1 MSDYEDRL
9 PVLIAV
15 LVNLALLYFIPQ
27 RFQVLPSWLV
37 PAIAGVLLIP
47 LVILNPRRLCR
58 ETTLSRWISIAL
70 TSFLVLANQLTV
82 LVTIE
87 NLLNGDADGKDVL
100 LSALQVWLSSVITFG
115 LVYWEL
121 DHGGP
126 VARRE
131 AGGWNAAGADFRFPQ
146 NDGSDDATSANGSAA
161 DASADSAR
169 AWRPGYIDY
178 FYVAFTNM
186 IAFSPTDTMPMTSRA
201 KLIMAF
207 QSIGAFVLL
216 ALVVSRAVN
225 ILG

>member
-27 RFQVLPSWLV
+27 KFQVLPSWLV
-37 PAIAGVLLIP
+37 PAIAGALLIP
-47 LVILNPRRLCR
+47 LVIQNPRRLCR
-58 ETTLSRWISIAL
+58 ETTLSRWISIVL
-70 TSFLVLANQLTV
+70 TSFLVLANQITV

-131 AGGWNAAGADFRFPQ
+131 AGGWHAAGADFRFPQ
-146 NDGSDDATSANGSAA
+146 NDGGDEGGADGST
-161 DASADSAR
+161 DGSPADSR
-169 AWRPGYIDY
+169 QWRPGYIDY

-225 ILG
+225 ILA